1 MLHEYSSE
9 YKILRLF
16 KYGLLLLIG
25 FPFQQRET
33 RRRDCTTRP
42 SGDSRT
48 FLAGDREKTFHQF
61 LNIVE
66 FFVILQYFQLVDNLR
81 KIYDDEDCFLY
92 DVVLCRFVIV
102 KFIQC

>member
-1 MLHEYSSE
+1 M
-9 YKILRLF
+9 
-16 KYGLLLLIG
+16 IG

-48 FLAGDREKTFHQF
+48 FLAGDREKKLFINFSTY
-61 LNIVE
+61 IVE

>member
-1 MLHEYSSE
+1 MTQEHSLQVIE
-9 YKILRLF
+9 K
-16 KYGLLLLIG
+16 
-25 FPFQQRET
+25 
-33 RRRDCTTRP
+33 
-42 SGDSRT
+42 
-48 FLAGDREKTFHQF
+48 KTFHQF
-61 LNIVE
+61 PNIVE

>member
-1 MLHEYSSE
+1 MTQEHSLQVIE
-9 YKILRLF
+9 K
-16 KYGLLLLIG
+16 
-25 FPFQQRET
+25 
-33 RRRDCTTRP
+33 
-42 SGDSRT
+42 
-48 FLAGDREKTFHQF
+48 KTFHQF

>member
-1 MLHEYSSE
+1 M
-9 YKILRLF
+9 
-16 KYGLLLLIG
+16 
-25 FPFQQRET
+25 
-33 RRRDCTTRP
+33 
-42 SGDSRT
+42 
-48 FLAGDREKTFHQF
+48 
-61 LNIVE
+61 E